1 MYQLKAH
8 FMPQLY
14 WFGLIKVGLSHPLKG
29 RRKSHGKKQIHPG
42 NRFYL
47 MRDLLPPG
55 LVGGAR
61 HLQEGAALWNE
72 IMISDFDPKILHP
85 EQR

>member
-1 MYQLKAH
+1 
-8 FMPQLY
+8 
-14 WFGLIKVGLSHPLKG
+14 
-29 RRKSHGKKQIHPG
+29 
-42 NRFYL
+42 